1 VNSLTQEPPQKAP
14 AAADLE
20 IKDAQLIFNSVWKEL
35 EQDFGRENLRFPKEL
50 ILLGGAPGA
59 GKGTNT
65 DFIRELRDITAQ
77 PIVISALL
85 DSATAREIKAR
96 GGMVGDREVVSLL
109 FRKLLEAEQ
118 QNGAILDGFP
128 RTKVQVECL
137 KMLYDEMIS
146 LRRDF
151 VDTPLAIH
159 FRQPMFHI
167 MVLFVDEG
175 ESIARQLKRGR
186 QVIAHNEEVKRS
198 GVGELW
204 EERPTDFNEALARNR
219 YRVFKEQT
227 YDALVSLKE
236 LFHYHFINAQAPLEM
251 VRRNIIRE
259 LEYQSSLELEPRTY
273 DLLRRLPLASE
284 IVRAARQELVNRL
297 DSYATENVVIFERV
311 IDFIE
316 QKVMPIVMRHAISG
330 RANINSEE
338 AVFDDPV
345 ALAML
350 IDVFSERGFHATVDV
365 QKQEIP
371 YWIDMQTGEIQ
382 CRHKKVFR
390 FSIRFRGSQIRRG

>member
-1 VNSLTQEPPQKAP
+1 VNTVPPEAPPKP
-14 AAADLE
+14 AAPELE
-20 IKDAQLIFNSVWKEL
+20 IKDAQLIFNGVWKEL
-35 EQDFGRENLRFPKEL
+35 EQEYGRENLRFPKEL

-65 DFIRELRDITAQ
+65 DFIRELRDITAK
-77 PIVISALL
+77 PIVVSALL
-85 DSATAREIKAR
+85 DSPEARKIKAR
-96 GGMVGDREVVSLL
+96 GGMVLDRDVVGILL
-109 FRKLLEAEQ
+109 RKLLEPEF
-118 QNGAILDGFP
+118 QNGVILDGFP

-137 KMLYDEMIS
+137 KLLYDEMIS

-151 VDTPLAIH
+151 VDTPLAIY

-167 MVLFVDEG
+167 MVLFVDEP

-186 QVIAHNEEVKRS
+186 QVIAHNEEVNRS
-198 GVGELW
+198 GIGELW
-204 EERPTDFNEALARNR
+204 EERPTDFNESLARNR

-236 LFHYHFINAQAPLEM
+236 LFHYHFINAQAPLEV

-273 DLLRRLPLASE
+273 DMLRRLPLASE

-297 DSYATENVVIFERV
+297 DSYAVENAPVFQRV
-311 IDFIE
+311 IELIE
-316 QKVMPIVMRHAISG
+316 DKVMPIVLRHAISG
-330 RANINSEE
+330 RANVNSEDPL
-338 AVFDDPV
+338 FDDPI
-345 ALAML
+345 ALTML

-365 QKQEIP
+365 QRLEIP
-371 YWIDMQTGEIQ
+371 YWMDMQTGEIQ